1 MKGFVSNSIFYHN
14 GRDGLA
20 EYKLPTLL
28 LDALELFELP
38 VGHPAH
44 PGHGVRTRVAIA
56 AGTDVTYYAGIYR
69 PGVVAPDN
77 PYVFGVQ
84 PLEKDMVIDAAVR
97 GNITRFIN
105 DPRGTG
111 LEPNLVADDMVIV
124 GQRMELRTVVFRAIC
139 DIQPGEELT
148 FAYEASV
155 KGYWSAAEVAAAAA
169 EEGVLQETTT
179 TIATNSSN
187 AVGSRKKMMIEV
199 DCEYRKCNRCGLQ
212 LPESYFCSSSSSKCC
227 TRCEEER
234 WEAFKKRSA
243 HKMTKA
249 MLLMKKF

>member
-44 PGHGVRTRVAIA
+44 PGHGVRTRVAIT
-56 AGTDVTYYAGIYR
+56 AGTDVAYYAGIYR

-77 PYVFGVQ
+77 PYVFGVH

-139 DIQPGEELT
+139 DIQPVRNSRLPT
-148 FAYEASV
+148 RPASR
-155 KGYWSAAEVAAAAA
+155 GTGA
-169 EEGVLQETTT
+169 LLRLRPLR
-179 TIATNSSN
+179 
-187 AVGSRKKMMIEV
+187 RKK
-199 DCEYRKCNRCGLQ
+199 KC
-212 LPESYFCSSSSSKCC
+212 
-227 TRCEEER
+227 
-234 WEAFKKRSA
+234 FKKRPPQLLPTALLLVVVVVVEKRLLLKWIASIASA
-243 HKMTKA
+243 IGAVCSCLKVTFQKTIVLVIAVRRSAGKPLKSARPTK
-249 MLLMKKF
+249 